1 MNLRQKFIP
10 NQNPTERELLI
21 GARGIM
27 IEGAVASIIY
37 AVATNNIMT
46 GYLGYLGASVA
57 ACASIAL
64 IPQLGCILQFFL
76 RFYLK
81 GFVIENQS
89 CGFYV

>member
-46 GYLGYLGASVA
+46 GYLGYLGH
-57 ACASIAL
+57 
-64 IPQLGCILQFFL
+64 QLL
-76 RFYLK
+76 RVPPLL
-81 GFVIENQS
+81 
-89 CGFYV
+89 

>member
-57 ACASIAL
+57 PCASKY
-64 IPQLGCILQFFL
+64 PKCI
-76 RFYLK
+76 YK
-81 GFVIENQS
+81 KD
-89 CGFYV
+89 